1 MDAARRER
9 GRPNPI
15 HAGRFGRA
23 SCVLSLLALA
33 MTASV
38 GSAIAAASG
47 WSAPQD
53 LSDNFEVGVLEGS
66 ALNYPDIDV
75 SDGGDAVVIWRRQEQ
90 LPGFTYREDIWTRDR
105 PLGGGWSAAHLMGS
119 GNGDGSDPRVATNAG
134 TTVIAWQSGSS
145 IVARVRRTGGDY
157 SAPKNFGGGAEVH
170 VGVDAS
176 GAATVLWSGG
186 GIDYGIRSARYVPSS
201 GWTLTKTISFS
212 PTAQTP
218 DLAVSKNG
226 DAMAAW
232 KAQDGVRVTE
242 FTPAGG
248 WTAHRLV
255 AAGGLHPE
263 HRDQPLGASGAGMGA
278 TWSARCRSAC
288 SDGLGPCDDRHH
300 SWRLGP
306 RETALGRHPLG
317 PLACDEPIPEA
328 AIGDGGDVV
337 VAWNRS
343 VSIFHDATI
352 QVSSRRLPD
361 GPWQYAKSISVPLL
375 RAPAGRRSSP

>member
-119 GNGDGSDPRVATNAG
+119 GTATDLTRGSRPMRE
-134 TTVIAWQSGSS
+134 
-145 IVARVRRTGGDY
+145 R
-157 SAPKNFGGGAEVH
+157 
-170 VGVDAS
+170 
-176 GAATVLWSGG
+176 
-186 GIDYGIRSARYVPSS
+186 PSS
-201 GWTLTKTISFS
+201 RGS
-212 PTAQTP
+212 
-218 DLAVSKNG
+218 
-226 DAMAAW
+226 
-232 KAQDGVRVTE
+232 R
-242 FTPAGG
+242 
-248 WTAHRLV
+248 
-255 AAGGLHPE
+255 
-263 HRDQPLGASGAGMGA
+263 
-278 TWSARCRSAC
+278 ARA
-288 SDGLGPCDDRHH
+288 
-300 SWRLGP
+300 SWR
-306 RETALGRHPLG
+306 GR
-317 PLACDEPIPEA
+317 
-328 AIGDGGDVV
+328 
-337 VAWNRS
+337 
-343 VSIFHDATI
+343 
-352 QVSSRRLPD
+352 
-361 GPWQYAKSISVPLL
+361 
-375 RAPAGRRSSP
+375 